1 MTRFKE
7 DVDIPRQVRRS
18 YRRAPHEI
26 ELEGGVRL
34 AAARTHDRE
43 GEAYRLFWNAERIV
57 LGLGFSVIRCLPL
70 RSIDRLSGCIKD
82 AYSAKGFLTGKEHIF
97 HRSTCWR
104 RRFGLGALV

>member
-26 ELEGGVRL
+26 ELEGGDRL

-43 GEAYRLFWNAERIV
+43 GEVCRPVWNAGRIV
-57 LGLGFSVIRCLPL
+57 LGLRFSVIRCLPL
-70 RSIDRLSGCIKD
+70 ESIDRL
-82 AYSAKGFLTGKEHIF
+82 LEN
-97 HRSTCWR
+97 
-104 RRFGLGALV
+104 